1 MSDPTNNTQQPM
13 TPPLPRNADL
23 ILVRTQFEAQSLPAS
38 ARGFFGSLPWF
49 RHLADTI
56 VDRQHILRIYSA
68 TGKSESEPAALMLP
82 MFHRIA
88 GRRWFQR
95 LAPRRLQALANYYS
109 PLFEPLLQPAP
120 ELALTM
126 TALVARIAQE
136 RPRWDTVDL
145 HPMDSGDPLFPKLEA
160 SFRAAGMAVQRYF
173 CFGNWYLEVNG
184 RSYDAYFESLPSK
197 LRHTLK
203 RKSASLA
210 ARLRIDIVTGSE
222 RLEQTIAAYEAV
234 YLSSWKPPETFPAF
248 IPELM
253 RLCAAQGSLRLGV
266 AYIDEQPAAAQFW
279 IVHNGVASIYKLAYH
294 ERLARLS
301 AGSILTAALMRHAID
316 IDAVR
321 EVDFLSGDDI
331 YKSDWMPHRRERW
344 GLTAFNLH
352 TTRGILLALKN
363 FGGRGAKRCIHAVF
377 RSDPR

>member
-1 MSDPTNNTQQPM
+1 M
-13 TPPLPRNADL
+13 TPPLPRNVDTV
-23 ILVRTQFEAQSLPAS
+23 LVRTQFEARSLPAP
-38 ARGFFGSLPWF
+38 ARGFFGSVPWF

-56 VDRQHILRIYSA
+56 VDRQHALRIYSA
-68 TGKSESEPAALMLP
+68 GAKSTDQHPALTLP

-88 GRRWFQR
+88 GRRWFE
-95 LAPRRLQALANYYS
+95 PRRLEALANYYS
-109 PLFEPLLQPAP
+109 PLFEPLFDPLPGPLLQPAP
-120 ELALTM
+120 ELALTAI
-126 TALVARIAQE
+126 ALVNKIAQE
-136 RPRWDTVDL
+136 RPRWDAVDL
-145 HPMDSGDPLFPKLEA
+145 HPMDSSDALFPKLEA

-173 CFGNWYLEVNG
+173 CFGNWYLDVNG
-184 RSYDAYFESLPSK
+184 RSYDAYFDSLPSQ

-210 ARLRIDIVTGSE
+210 ARLRIDIVTGGE

-248 IPELM
+248 IPGLM

-279 IVHNGVASIYKLAYH
+279 IAHNGVASIYKLAYD

-301 AGSILTAALMRHAID
+301 AGSILTAALMRHVID

-321 EVDFLSGDDI
+321 EVDFLSGDDA

-344 GLTAFNLH
+344 GLTAFNLR
-352 TTRGILLALKN
+352 TLRGILLALKN
-363 FGGRGAKRCIHAVF
+363 FGGKGAKRCIHAVF
-377 RSDPR
+377 RTDAH